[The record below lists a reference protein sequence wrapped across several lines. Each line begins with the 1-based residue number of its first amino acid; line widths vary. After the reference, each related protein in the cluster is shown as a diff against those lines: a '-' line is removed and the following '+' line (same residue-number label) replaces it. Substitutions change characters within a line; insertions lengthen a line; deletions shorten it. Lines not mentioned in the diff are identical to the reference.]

1 MFGSGF
7 GLLSYIFNSEADDME
22 KEMEKTLKQA
32 EDARK
37 VAENNYNKNR
47 DFAENEI
54 NKLEYIKSR
63 AWDNV
68 IWVFQEKMKE
78 IKNVKISEYEK
89 MPLICKDIS
98 QWNNVGGF
106 QKTEMTSKEYV
117 SVKVFSEMFQ
127 LNSAP
132 AFFSMLK
139 AEENLEKAREYAA
152 KSNYETEQIKTRSTL
167 LYHLGNLSKTYSS
180 FIDIYMERCKEATIR
195 LAEILHAGKIEQR
208 KKIINK
214 AKDYFNVEW
223 QVDFDKLSDNDQRT
237 IQVIYIMN
245 NILYEI
251 IKQPLLAPDG
261 QIVQEAEKKIE
272 QADSAMKSLPY
283 M

>member
-78 IKNVKISEYEK
+78 IKNVKISGYEK